1 MDSTE
6 GLLSLVQMGVLEF
19 HVWGSRVETLE
30 YPDQIVFDFDPDP
43 DLPFSRVV
51 EGARLMHDLLEGL
64 GLQSFVKTTGGKGL
78 HVVAPVRPDAHW
90 DEVKAFTKGAGR
102 GHR

>member
-1 MDSTE
+1 
-6 GLLSLVQMGVLEF
+6 MGVLEF
-19 HVWGSRVETLE
+19 HVWGSHMETVE

-43 DLPFSRVV
+43 ELPFSRVV

-78 HVVAPVRPDAHW
+78 HVVAPVDADAGLGRGQGVHQ
-90 DEVKAFTKGAGR
+90 GAGR
-102 GHR
+102 VTACSRTRRATS